1 MKCFIKKCLVLLS
14 IPVVTCAIT
23 HPEFFAPS
31 SLADHLHLMRSKDP
45 IDGGWLANLTGLP
58 DKHEVKLLDEQVRAV
73 MAEETEGRCNAIEP
87 QLRMLFFAHFAV
99 YQKMANAQNIYLNEK
114 NVAQWAH
121 VMAMTLDESSG
132 DSTNI
137 TDFQG
142 HSYSTHKATSNLLR
156 WQKILTLS
164 ANTPIKLDFQTN
176 FGLTQASTDRVFL
189 AFKLA
194 KDQQYDT
201 SYLEG
206 IQGAQTPHKV
216 PLNTAIAVRRLI
228 WFYQDFAQGRINQ
241 QDKRIHKEDI
251 DLPGYAER
259 YDEGIDAAIMY
270 CGTRFMFEE
279 GKKDF
284 TKLKEAMKSI
294 SYCKLGNA
302 QQGYGKKE
310 FDEKCFAQW
319 VTICP
324 ALNIDIATI
333 TPLQYFATRNAKPVC
348 QATFRRLLVK
358 KPSVTQR
365 VKHWL
370 DHKEKVLKS
379 GLNERHLF

>member
-1 MKCFIKKCLVLLS
+1 MKCFIKKLMLLLT
-14 IPVVTCAIT
+14 IPMVTLAI
-23 HPEFFAPS
+23 PNLDLFSPK
-31 SLADHLHLMRSKDP
+31 SLADHLHLKRAKDP
-45 IDGGWLANLTGLP
+45 IDGGWLPNLTGLP
-58 DKHEVKLLDEQVRAV
+58 NKAEVKLLDEKVRVV
-73 MAEETEGRCNAIEP
+73 MAEETEARCNAIDP

-99 YQKMANAQNIYLNEK
+99 YQKMANAQDIYLNK
-114 NVAQWAH
+114 NNAEQWAH
-121 VMAMTLDESSG
+121 VMAMTLNESSG

-142 HSYSTHKATSNLLR
+142 HSYSTYKPTSNLSR
-156 WQKILTLS
+156 WQKILTLT

-194 KDQQYDT
+194 SDQRYDT
-201 SYLEG
+201 AYLEG
-206 IQGAQTPHKV
+206 IQGADTPHKV

-228 WFYQDFAQGRINQ
+228 WFYQDFAQGRITQ
-241 QDKRIHKEDI
+241 MDQRIHYADI
-251 DLPGYAER
+251 KQAQYRQR
-259 YDEGIDAAIMY
+259 YEEGIDAAIMY

-284 TKLKEAMKSI
+284 KKLKEALSSI
-294 SYCKLGNA
+294 AYCKLGNS
-302 QQGYGKKE
+302 QQGYGKRE
-310 FDEKCFAQW
+310 IDEKCFAQW

-348 QATFRRLLVK
+348 QGTFERLLVK

-365 VKHWL
+365 VKHWM
-370 DHKEKVLKS
+370 DHQEKMIKS
-379 GLNERHLF
+379 ELNKRHPF